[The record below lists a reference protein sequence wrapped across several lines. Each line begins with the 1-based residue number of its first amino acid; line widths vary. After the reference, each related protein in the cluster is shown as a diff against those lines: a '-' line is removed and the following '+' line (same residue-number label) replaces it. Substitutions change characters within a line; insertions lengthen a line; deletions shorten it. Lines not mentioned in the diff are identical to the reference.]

1 MLELQ
6 ILFSSMQEI
15 ESYIDASIWE
25 TTSSIDDIADQQ
37 IIHLKL
43 YDTVVA
49 KLKYQIK
56 TDEEGRRVYMIAV
69 SEQQKLSTLRCHAYL
84 IELLTRCKSVSEID
98 ATRDNLTFIY
108 KDHYFVEY
116 SSMDLSTLRVTDR
129 VTNRFTELRV
139 NDYRHVIKGTKYAV
153 ERLRS

>member
-15 ESYIDASIWE
+15 ESYIDRSIWE
-25 TTSSIDDIADQQ
+25 TTSSIDDVADQQ

-43 YDTVVA
+43 YNTIVA

-56 TDEEGRRVYMIAV
+56 TDEDGRRVYMIAI

-84 IELLTRCKSVSEID
+84 IKPLTRCKEVSQID
-98 ATRDNLTFIY
+98 ATRDNLTFVY
-108 KDHYFVEY
+108 KDRYFVEY
-116 SSMDLSTLRVTDR
+116 SSMDLSILRVTDR
-129 VTNRFTELRV
+129 VTNRFIELRI
-139 NDYRHVIKGTKYAV
+139 NDYRRVIKGIKYAV
-153 ERLRS
+153 ERL